1 MTNNLERDVKYIPY
15 KEVIKKRALEYYYA
29 DKEVISQKRK
39 DKYKQLPTEDKK
51 KLQEYNKEWFN
62 KEMSEKQL
70 ELREKAQKYQKST
83 YDNMMVRVN

>member
-1 MTNNLERDVKYIPY
+1 MTNNLESDVKYIPY

-29 DKEVISQKRK
+29 NKEVISQKRK

-70 ELREKAQKYQKST
+70 ELREKAQKYHKST